1 MVVSE
6 TCHVA
11 QRINNCHLLKADQIH
26 VLVDSARLYL
36 NLGQS
41 SSEPAERLHEED
53 SLWFHRLVT

>member
-36 NLGQS
+36 NRGQS
-41 SSEPAERLHEED
+41 SS
-53 SLWFHRLVT
+53 SLMI